1 MRWWSN
7 FVTCRCQQ
15 AQRTWIRHSV
25 PNHPQDRTL
34 WIRGELPWH
43 VLVFVQNITWINIF
57 LCRSEYDP
65 FIWVAGSCCADITAK
80 YIRCPVRQKKIVFS
94 DKNCC
99 VHTVPVV
106 FYLQG
111 HLWYPHKRNILT
123 SLPSDSRMDPN
134 CHLHRYLDV
143 IYARLPYMYFRVC
156 SYQIHIFRD
165 PGGVFKRMR
174 LKLQRGENSY
184 LLLKQSPEFLIPA
197 LQELRLEPKI
207 MKCGDLLTS
216 CILKWFVIKT
226 GLGCLAWGN
235 YSHNNCP

>member
-1 MRWWSN
+1 M
-7 FVTCRCQQ
+7 
-15 AQRTWIRHSV
+15 
-25 PNHPQDRTL
+25 
-34 WIRGELPWH
+34 
-43 VLVFVQNITWINIF
+43 FVQNITRINIF

-65 FIWVAGSCCADITAK
+65 FIRVAGSCCADITAK
-80 YIRCPVRQKKIVFS
+80 YIRCPERQKNSVFFS

-165 PGGVFKRMR
+165 PVGFWNGWGLSYKEVKIANIFYS
-174 LKLQRGENSY
+174 NSPRNSW
-184 LLLKQSPEFLIPA
+184 SPHFRIYGWN
-197 LQELRLEPKI
+197 PKSWND
-207 MKCGDLLTS
+207 DLL
-216 CILKWFVIKT
+216 
-226 GLGCLAWGN
+226 
-235 YSHNNCP
+235 YSKMVCNQERVRMPCMG